1 MVLYYIIYLFMY
13 THMWW
18 GMCVNMPKVVN
29 RGVWGRC
36 KKNEMINCNN
46 GQIVWVEIN
55 LYIACYLLFIHIK
68 KTLKPKWD
76 QPGYSHLFVF
86 FPIGHSQAQC
96 IKDIV
101 QSSFFPPGKP
111 KETCTGQVISCSPPN
126 LCIHFFRMILH
137 LWTCYLFL

>member
-1 MVLYYIIYLFMY
+1 MQ
-13 THMWW
+13 
-18 GMCVNMPKVVN
+18 
-29 RGVWGRC
+29 
-36 KKNEMINCNN
+36 KNEMINCNN

-126 LCIHFFRMILH
+126 LCIHFSGWYCTYGPAIYLYSFIGPQILF
-137 LWTCYLFL
+137 CSQVFLASSSPLRRF